1 VLKKTAKIRSKVAQ
15 AKQALDE
22 SVLCRETTII
32 LVGIAILALLL
43 ATRTFA
49 FHARDRFMRAKD
61 KKTTRSSMRK
71 STSGSRSLAVSHQLV
86 S

>member
-32 LVGIAILALLL
+32 LVGIAILALLI
-43 ATRTFA
+43 
-49 FHARDRFMRAKD
+49 AR
-61 KKTTRSSMRK
+61 
-71 STSGSRSLAVSHQLV
+71 LV
-86 S
+86 TL